1 MSESARLG
9 GIKQDILIL
18 KMKLA
23 HLCQILKMR
32 FNRNLKL

>member
-1 MSESARLG
+1 MNEITRLG
-9 GIKQDILIL
+9 GIKRFLIL

-23 HLCQILKMR
+23 HLCQILKMI